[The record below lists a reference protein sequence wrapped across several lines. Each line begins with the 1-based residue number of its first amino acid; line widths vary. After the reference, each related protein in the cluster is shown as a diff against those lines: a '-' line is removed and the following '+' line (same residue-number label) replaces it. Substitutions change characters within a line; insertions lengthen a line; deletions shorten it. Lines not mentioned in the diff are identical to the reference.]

1 MVTLD
6 DIRTARERIAGAVD
20 VTPCIEPYA
29 LSELCGAD
37 LRLKLETLQRTGSF
51 KARGAV
57 NTLRSL
63 TAEERE
69 RGVIASSAGNHAQ
82 GVAYAA
88 SITGAR
94 ATIVMPRTTPLIKID
109 RTRALGA
116 EVVLHG
122 DGFDDAYDHALEIQE
137 ERGLAFIHA
146 FDDDRVIAGQGTLG
160 LELLEQVPDLEAVV
174 VPVGGG
180 GLLSG
185 IALALRALRPEV
197 AIYGVQTE
205 SAPALEH
212 SFHQGELVR
221 PAEGSSSS
229 PSAASRPG
237 QSSHRSLADGI
248 AIKRP
253 VERTFRILR
262 EHVDD
267 LRLVTEEEIETG
279 IFHLLETGKVIAE
292 GAGAAG
298 VAALL
303 AGRFPELDGKRTAV
317 VVCGANIDLNVLGRI
332 IERSLAR
339 QGRMVQLRI
348 TIRDQPGGLAAL
360 LERLAHLEANVVRVH
375 HDRVFVRTS
384 FWEVHVHVALETKSS
399 DHVREI
405 LEALEASGYGKVEA
419 LR

>member
-6 DIRTARERIAGAVD
+6 DIRQARERIADAVD

-63 TAEERE
+63 SAEERA

-94 ATIVMPRTTPLIKID
+94 ALIVMPKTTPLIKVE
-109 RTRALGA
+109 RTRTLGA

-122 DGFDDAYDHALEIQE
+122 DGFDDAYDHARELQQ
-137 ERGLAFIHA
+137 ERGLTFIHA
-146 FDDDRVIAGQGTLG
+146 FDDDRVIAGQGTIG
-160 LELLEQVPDLEAVV
+160 LELVEQVPGLEAVV

-180 GLLSG
+180 GVISG
-185 IALALRALRPEV
+185 VAAAVKALRPEV
-197 AIYGVQTE
+197 RVYGVQTE
-205 SAPALEH
+205 VAPALQR
-212 SFHQGELVR
+212 SFHGGKLVGE
-221 PAEGSSSS
+221 E
-229 PSAASRPG
+229 PSADSIHR
-237 QSSHRSLADGI
+237 RSLADGI

-253 VERTFRILR
+253 AERTFRYIR
-262 EHVDD
+262 ELVDD
-267 LRLVTEEEIETG
+267 VRLVSEEEIESG
-279 IFHLLETGKVIAE
+279 IFHLLETAKVIAE

-298 VAALL
+298 LAALL
-303 AGRFPELDGKRTAV
+303 AGRFPELDGRRTAV
-317 VVCGANIDLNVLGRI
+317 VLCGANIDLNILGRI

-339 QGRMVQLRI
+339 QGRLVQLRI
-348 TIRDQPGGLAAL
+348 SISDQPGGLAAL
-360 LERLAHLEANVVRVH
+360 LRLLAEREANVLRVH
-375 HDRVFVRTS
+375 HDRVFARSS
-384 FWEVHVHVALETKSS
+384 FWEVRVQVALETKNR
-399 DHVREI
+399 DHVEEI
-405 LEALEASGYGKVEA
+405 LAALDGAGYETG
-419 LR
+419 

>member
-6 DIRTARERIAGAVD
+6 DIRQARERIAGAVD

-63 TAEERE
+63 TPEERD

-88 SITGAR
+88 AITGAG

-109 RTRALGA
+109 RTRDLGA

-122 DGFDDAYDHALEIQE
+122 DGFDEAYDHARQIQE
-137 ERGLAFIHA
+137 ERGLTFIHA

-185 IALALRALRPEV
+185 IALAVKALRPEV
-197 AIYGVQTE
+197 ALYGVQTE
-205 SAPALEH
+205 AAPALER
-212 SFHQGELVR
+212 SFRQGSLVQR
-221 PAEGSSSS
+221 VEG
-229 PSAASRPG
+229 R
-237 QSSHRSLADGI
+237 RSLADGI

-253 VERTFRILR
+253 VERTYRILR
-262 EHVDD
+262 QHVDD

-360 LERLAHLEANVVRVH
+360 LRRLADLEANVVRVH
-375 HDRVFVRTS
+375 HDRVFVRAS
-384 FWEVHVHVALETKSS
+384 FWEVHVHVALETKSAG
-399 DHVREI
+399 HVGEI
-405 LEALEASGYGKVEA
+405 LAALEGSGYGKVEA